1 MQLELREGLV
11 TDVAIPEGIKAFD
24 GKGLNPTSAAHADEA
39 FNEKGRGVN
48 ENIGA
53 DLSKSANKKMNY
65 EKGEEEMAKE
75 AFSKAFE
82 ESEKQKSRLAFQVK
96 SSKFNQADNAKIDE
110 TNPKGKNGKELS
122 DNQKEI
128 LKTVKELGTRQKKR

>member
-1 MQLELREGLV
+1 MKIQSFGGTDWWERQGETIAAGAAGVGEGLV

-96 SSKFNQADNAKIDE
+96 SS
-110 TNPKGKNGKELS
+110 
-122 DNQKEI
+122 
-128 LKTVKELGTRQKKR
+128 